1 MRRLAALIWFFGISF
16 SLPLSA
22 MDRPV
27 VVELFTSQGCSSCPP
42 ADALIREMANN
53 DDVIVLALHVDYW
66 DYIGW
71 KDTFAQREFTHRQK
85 KYAIAMDEK
94 MIYTPQIIIDGEAA
108 LIGNRTSEV
117 TRSIEEAKGK
127 KDIVSL
133 EAVNNG
139 KTLSIAAQPLMSI
152 DKPTDVYLV
161 EYLPEQSVSISRG
174 ENSGRTIVY
183 ANVVHQWENLG
194 NWSGQGELA
203 LTVPYSG
210 QNPAVVLLQQ
220 DGFGPIIAAARVE

>member
-1 MRRLAALIWFFGISF
+1 MRRLAALILFFGISF
-16 SLPLSA
+16 SSPLSA

-42 ADALIREMANN
+42 ADALIREMADN

-71 KDTFAQREFTHRQK
+71 EDTFAQREFTHRQK

-133 EAVNNG
+133 EAVSNG
-139 KTLSIAAQPLMSI
+139 KKLSIVAQPLKSI
-152 DKPTDVYLV
+152 DKPTDVFLV

-194 NWSGQGELA
+194 TWSGQGELA

-210 QNPAVVLLQQ
+210 QYPAVVLLQQ